1 MVLAFGSFSASSA
14 VKSTLERDMDMDTKE
29 RPISKI
35 VKMIQDMK
43 AELEAEREDDE
54 KVHEM
59 LSCWC
64 ETNEKEKTKS
74 VELAQQKIA
83 ALESAIAE
91 YLGKMEE
98 LKTKLK
104 DTKDAYNRDWDALNE
119 ATAMR
124 MKEGQEFNKGENDII
139 GAINACK
146 QAIVVLSK
154 HHPELT
160 QLTKVAG
167 GIQHLRPQLL
177 SAVLKPYQQAAE
189 GLPA

>member
-1 MVLAFGSFSASSA
+1 MRLIAVLALCALGMSSA
-14 VKSTLERDMDMDTKE
+14 VSRTLEEDRNMDMKD

-43 AELEAEREDDE
+43 AELEADRDDDE

-64 ETNEKEKTKS
+64 ETNEKEKSKA

-104 DTKDAYNRDWDALNE
+104 DTKDQYNNNYDALGK
-119 ATAMR
+119 ATEMR
-124 MKEGQEFNKGENDII
+124 MKEGQEFNTGENDLI

-146 QAIVVLSK
+146 QAIVVLS
-154 HHPELT
+154 
-160 QLTKVAG
+160 
-167 GIQHLRPQLL
+167 
-177 SAVLKPYQQAAE
+177 
-189 GLPA
+189 